1 MMNLELIQPQSWND
15 ITFKQWKKLISVLNE
30 DLDPLEKRLKQAAIL
45 NPHIE
50 NESDIGKL
58 SLPQITEYFSTIQ
71 FLDNEPVKELFNEFL
86 LDEKKFKQ
94 IQFKD
99 ISLAQWIDAEK
110 FSLDV
115 LDHHQLIAIFYIEP
129 NEYDDIIRERVAE
142 FIDEQ
147 PCSRIFYLV
156 NQFFFIQTALERTT
170 LLYSNQMKSKK
181 QQIEKVIR
189 ISSRIDEFLRKKLG
203 SIYYTQ

>member
-1 MMNLELIQPQSWND
+1 MNLELIQPQSWND
-15 ITFKQWKKLISVLNE
+15 ISFKQWKKLISVLNE